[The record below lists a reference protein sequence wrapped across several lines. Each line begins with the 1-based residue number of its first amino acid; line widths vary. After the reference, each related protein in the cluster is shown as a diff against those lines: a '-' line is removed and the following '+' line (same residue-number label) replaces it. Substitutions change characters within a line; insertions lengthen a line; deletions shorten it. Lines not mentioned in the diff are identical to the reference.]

1 MKKKEKKKKKLK
13 NLKNINEQKIIL
25 LILKPDFSMIKNF
38 HFYLNSLIN
47 SKLNLI
53 SVG

>member
-1 MKKKEKKKKKLK
+1 MKKKEMKRIKLK
-13 NLKNINEQKIIL
+13 NLKTINEQKIIL
-25 LILKPDFSMIKNF
+25 LILEPDFSVIKNF